1 MNFDLSDFEKDSE
14 SRNWNSKK
22 ATVKSYTKIKIDVQ
36 IKGKAK
42 CLEHVCR

>member
-1 MNFDLSDFEKDSE
+1 MKFPLRAIKEFL
-14 SRNWNSKK
+14 SKK

-42 CLEHVCR
+42 CLEHVYR